1 VRVRRPAGLL
11 LALLIL
17 SALLAA
23 CSGLGRRTGEAE
35 RGVASWYGPGFHHR
49 RTANGEVFDQDAL
62 TAAHQTLPFDTVVE
76 VRNLDNGKAVR
87 VRINDRGPFVKN
99 RVIDLS
105 RGAARAIDMLGPGTA
120 HVELRIVRS
129 PLGALA
135 VRYAVQAGAFEDA
148 ERARAFCEELRATYP
163 EAEVSQDGAWHRIRI
178 GDFPDREEAQ
188 RLRRELERRGVAAFV
203 VAVP

>member
-1 VRVRRPAGLL
+1 MNPSGDRRQRSGLL
-11 LALLIL
+11 LFL
-17 SALLAA
+17 LLASA
-23 CSGLGRRTGEAE
+23 CSGLGRRSGEPE

-62 TAAHQTLPFDTVVE
+62 TAAHQTLPFHTVVE

-87 VRINDRGPFVKN
+87 VRVNDRGPFVKN

-120 HVELRIVRS
+120 RVELRILRS
-129 PLGALA
+129 PNGGAP
-135 VRYAVQAGAFEDA
+135 VRYAVQAGAFEDQ
-148 ERARAFCEELRATYP
+148 ERARVFCEELRSSYP
-163 EAEVSQDGAWHRIRI
+163 AAEVSRDGAWHRVRI
-178 GDFPDREEAQ
+178 GDFADREEAK
-188 RLRRELERRGVAAFV
+188 RLLRELERRGVAAFV